1 MNPSA
6 FGSALLHRTVPVAF
20 LGIVVVVL
28 VNLLVVPSY
37 LGARN
42 PITEVTDI
50 VLAMSIYPTI
60 LVQDLLRYLPIPY
73 GVQSTLEI
81 GFIIGYILVLCYLV
95 ATVLAWAGR
104 WGYARVRD

>member
-1 MNPSA
+1 MNSPA
-6 FGSALLHRTVPVAF
+6 LRSALLHRTVPVAF
-20 LGIVVVVL
+20 LGVVTLILVNVL
-28 VNLLVVPSY
+28 VLPSY

-50 VLAMSIYPTI
+50 VLSISIYPTI
-60 LVQDLLRYLPIPY
+60 LVQDALRYLPVPY
-73 GVQSTLEI
+73 GVQSALEI

-95 ATVLAWAGR
+95 ATLLAWAGR